1 MESTTQQRDQESTSQ
16 QRANVQDIIEQI
28 EAAAAANSGKDLAQ
42 DLIEK
47 IEAAANSGKDLA
59 QDFAAPLVEAAA
71 KVLVAD
77 KFAGSSADQL
87 EDPLAIETAEEAS
100 AAAAGGDLD
109 ETASEKTLV
118 VRQKKKKYVK
128 KKLAFYFQSLD
139 G

>member
-47 IEAAANSGKDLA
+47 IEAAANLA
-59 QDFAAPLVEAAA
+59 QDSAASLVEAAA
-71 KVLVAD
+71 QVLVAD